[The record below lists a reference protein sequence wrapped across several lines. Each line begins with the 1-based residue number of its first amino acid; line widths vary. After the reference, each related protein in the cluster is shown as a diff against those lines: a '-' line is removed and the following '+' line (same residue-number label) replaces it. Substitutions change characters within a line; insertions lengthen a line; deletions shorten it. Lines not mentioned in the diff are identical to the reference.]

1 MVDAAQQR
9 LGDLIRRRNGMK
21 AHRTGSFRGGAVW
34 PKVDGGARPDKR
46 SGMPPN
52 WSTMYLAMRVSLG
65 RWQRIGS
72 GSKADGRRRGGLTV
86 KERTTSSCMPS
97 APIGGRRFEEVAQA
111 RAVLEEVGLAQLDR
125 RWSAQE
131 RAMWRGVEQR
141 HVRWEW

>member
-34 PKVDGGARPDKR
+34 PKVDGGARPDER

-65 RWQRIGS
+65 RW
-72 GSKADGRRRGGLTV
+72 
-86 KERTTSSCMPS
+86 
-97 APIGGRRFEEVAQA
+97 
-111 RAVLEEVGLAQLDR
+111 
-125 RWSAQE
+125 
-131 RAMWRGVEQR
+131 
-141 HVRWEW
+141 